1 MIREPNMPALIEY
14 LRNDADVN
22 EIAGQR
28 IKHWQ
33 FINLPDDIYVTVS
46 IRKQLQNDQIINPVL
61 RFRVLGHTDNV
72 PLKTLYDLKNRI
84 TNALVKTDSTQHID
98 TWERFTQTSTSFT
111 ERLDA
116 NRPMLEFWINGF
128 LVRDVR

>member
-14 LRNDADVN
+14 LRNDADIN

-33 FINLPDDIYVTVS
+33 FINLPDDIYVTIS
-46 IRKQLQNDQIINPVL
+46 IRKQLQNEQIINPVL

>member
-1 MIREPNMPALIEY
+1 MIKEPNMQALIEY
-14 LRNDADVN
+14 LRNDPDVSA
-22 EIAGQR
+22 IAGNR
-28 IKHWQ
+28 ITHWQ
-33 FINLPDDIYVTVS
+33 PISLPEDIFVTVS
-46 IRKQLQNDQIINPVL
+46 IRKQQQNDVMINPVL
-61 RFRVLGHTDNV
+61 RFRALGHTDNV

-111 ERLDA
+111 ERLDS

>member
-14 LRNDADVN
+14 LRNDADIN

-46 IRKQLQNDQIINPVL
+46 IRKQLQNEQIINPVL